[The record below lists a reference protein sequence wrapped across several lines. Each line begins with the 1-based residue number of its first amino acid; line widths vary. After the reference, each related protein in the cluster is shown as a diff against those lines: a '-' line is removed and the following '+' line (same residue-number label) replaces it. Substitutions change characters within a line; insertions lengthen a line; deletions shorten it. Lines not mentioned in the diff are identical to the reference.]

1 MSYETTSRTIAVAPA
16 AVATLFPA
24 LLAQYGEPLPD
35 GPRSIM
41 TIGGHWD
48 DSDKTRIRAASLTDG
63 TITGQPLTDGRV
75 AYTCLWQ
82 SDLAAAFDNGGIEG
96 VDELSAEELAAL
108 TPIAE
113 GMP

>member
-1 MSYETTSRTIAVAPA
+1 M
-16 AVATLFPA
+16 
-24 LLAQYGEPLPD
+24 LLAQYGEELPD
-35 GPRSIM
+35 ASESIV

-48 DSDKTRIRAASLTDG
+48 DSDKTRIRAASLHDG

-82 SDLAAAFDNGGIEG
+82 ADLAAAFDRGDIAG
-96 VDELSAEELAAL
+96 VAELTSEELAGL
-108 TPIAE
+108 MPVAE